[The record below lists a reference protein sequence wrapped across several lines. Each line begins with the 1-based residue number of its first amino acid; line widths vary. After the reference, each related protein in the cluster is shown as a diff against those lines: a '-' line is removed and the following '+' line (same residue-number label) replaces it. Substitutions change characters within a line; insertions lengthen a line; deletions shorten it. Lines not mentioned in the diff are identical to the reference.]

1 MLKMKLP
8 GMEEGRGDQRR
19 FMDVVVEDVEGAERM
34 EGGWRSLEGG
44 AEK

>member
-1 MLKMKLP
+1 MKLP